1 MKKILS
7 LFAMFFLCISI
18 FAQKDVTKFLGIP
31 VDGSKTQMRQKLIAK
46 GYTPKRNGKDEY
58 FSGEFNGYDVYIR
71 IVTTNNKVSR
81 IMVADAETLNE
92 ANIKIRFNNLVDQF
106 KNNKRYLSLSD
117 QSIAED
123 VNIQFEQFVNKK
135 TFDAIFYQKPE
146 TDRLD
151 KNKIQEQVMKEL
163 LTKFTEEEIKS
174 NSEQVQTEKSIIQIR
189 MASDLLTKK
198 VVWFRISEFGGE
210 YYISMFYDNE
220 YNRANGEDL

>member
-1 MKKILS
+1 MKKIVS

-58 FSGEFNGYDVYIR
+58 FSGEFNGYEVYIR

-123 VNIQFEQFVNKK
+123 VNIQFEQ
-135 TFDAIFYQKPE
+135 
-146 TDRLD
+146 
-151 KNKIQEQVMKEL
+151 
-163 LTKFTEEEIKS
+163 
-174 NSEQVQTEKSIIQIR
+174 VQTEKSIIQIR

>member
-46 GYTPKRNGKDEY
+46 GYTLKRNGKDEY
-58 FSGEFNGYDVYIR
+58 FSGEFDGYDVYIR

-198 VVWFRISEFGGE
+198 VVWFRISELGGG

>member
-1 MKKILS
+1 
-7 LFAMFFLCISI
+7 MFFLCISI

-58 FSGEFNGYDVYIR
+58 FSGEFNGYDVHIR

-81 IMVADAETLNE
+81 IMVSDAETLDE
-92 ANIKIRFNNLVDQF
+92 ANIKIRFNNLVNQF

-123 VNIQFEQFVNKK
+123 VNIQYEQLVNKK
-135 TFDAIFYQKPE
+135 TFEAIFYQKLE
-146 TDRLD
+146 TDKLD
-151 KNKIQEQVMKEL
+151 ENKIQEQIMKEL

-174 NSEQVQTEKSIIQIR
+174 NSEQVQTEKSIILIR
-189 MASDLLTKK
+189 KTSDLLTKK
-198 VVWFRISEFGGE
+198 LVWFRILEFGGE

>member
-1 MKKILS
+1 MKKIVS

-46 GYTPKRNGKDEY
+46 GYTLKRNGKDEY

-123 VNIQFEQFVNKK
+123 VNIQFEQLVNKK
-135 TFDAIFYQKPE
+135 NFDAIFYQKPE
-146 TDRLD
+146 TDNLD

-198 VVWFRISEFGGE
+198 VVWFRISELGGG